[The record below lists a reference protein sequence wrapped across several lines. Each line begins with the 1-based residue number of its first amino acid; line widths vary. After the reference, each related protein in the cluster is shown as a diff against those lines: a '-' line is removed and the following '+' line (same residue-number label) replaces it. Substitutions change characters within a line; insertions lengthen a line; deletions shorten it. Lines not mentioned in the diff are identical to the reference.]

1 MQSRLSR
8 PSSRAFSPRPHFRFG
23 LLGTFALISAV
34 PVLLL
39 GLVLANVLGNQIRDR
54 SINSTVQGIE
64 FATQVGIGP
73 TVAKGPAQGPSAR
86 QRRPA
91 RRWTGAVKFKG
102 SPFARVNIWSPD
114 ETGLL
119 QRP

>member
-1 MQSRLSR
+1 MRSI
-8 PSSRAFSPRPHFRFG
+8 PRPHFRFG

-73 TVAKGPAQGPSAR
+73 AVAKGPLKDSPLGKDDHAEGGPAQ
-86 QRRPA
+86 
-91 RRWTGAVKFKG
+91 
-102 SPFARVNIWSPD
+102 
-114 ETGLL
+114 
-119 QRP
+119 

>member
-1 MQSRLSR
+1 MRSI
-8 PSSRAFSPRPHFRFG
+8 PRPHFRFG

-54 SINSTVQGIE
+54 SINSTVEGIE

-73 TVAKGPAQGPSAR
+73 AVAKGPLKDSPLGKR
-86 QRRPA
+86 TV
-91 RRWTGAVKFKG
+91 RRWTA
-102 SPFARVNIWSPD
+102 
-114 ETGLL
+114 
-119 QRP
+119 Q